1 MRKDIHPA
9 YYPKAKVKCAC
20 GHVFNIGATKE
31 AMSVEICSH
40 CHPFYTGTE
49 KLLDIAGRVEKF
61 RTRQE
66 AAKKRMLV
74 KPVAKKKPQVVEQ
87 SSLRGKVKTAG
98 KAKAKGLKKK

>member
-66 AAKKRMLV
+66 AAKAKS
-74 KPVAKKKPQVVEQ
+74 VAKKVVKR
-87 SSLRGKVKTAG
+87 SPAKAG
-98 KAKAKGLKKK
+98 KKVATKKK

>member
-1 MRKDIHPA
+1 MKTDIHPT

-20 GHVFNIGATKE
+20 GNSFSVGATKE
-31 AMSVEICSH
+31 NMTVEICSN

-66 AAKKRMLV
+66 AAKAKQAA
-74 KPVAKKKPQVVEQ
+74 KPATKK
-87 SSLRGKVKTAG
+87 KVKTTA
-98 KAKAKGLKKK
+98 KVKAKGTAKRTPKKK

>member
-1 MRKDIHPA
+1 MKQDIHPT
-9 YYPKAKVKCAC
+9 YYPSAKIKCAC
-20 GHVFNIGATKE
+20 GHVFNVGATKE

-66 AAKKRMLV
+66 KAGVAKAKV
-74 KPVAKKKPQVVEQ
+74 KTKKPITKKATDRTSKGLQTLKKKP
-87 SSLRGKVKTAG
+87 
-98 KAKAKGLKKK
+98 KK

>member
-9 YYPKAKVKCAC
+9 YYPKAKAKCAC
-20 GHVFNIGATKE
+20 GHVFNVGATKE

-61 RTRQE
+61 RSRQE
-66 AAKKRMLV
+66 AAKKSVSRRSTPV
-74 KPVAKKKPQVVEQ
+74 KPVAKKK
-87 SSLRGKVKTAG
+87 VKTAG
-98 KAKAKGLKKK
+98 SLKKTPKKK